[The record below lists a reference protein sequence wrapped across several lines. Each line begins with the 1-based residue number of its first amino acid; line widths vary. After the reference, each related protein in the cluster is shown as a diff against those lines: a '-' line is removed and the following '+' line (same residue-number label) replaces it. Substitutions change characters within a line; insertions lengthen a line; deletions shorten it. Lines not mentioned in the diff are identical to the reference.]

1 MYKPNMNKNGRMTPL
16 LAVGTASATATLFS
30 TQSMQVCMAF
40 SLPASSFSSG
50 MSSRSIQPGILSMIT
65 ACTKIF
71 ISITSTKITLL
82 MNTNN
87 VYIIIK
93 QNKIK

>member
-1 MYKPNMNKNGRMTPL
+1 VVKRIKKQEGVSP
-16 LAVGTASATATLFS
+16 
-30 TQSMQVCMAF
+30 
-40 SLPASSFSSG
+40 SLVFYFC

-65 ACTKIF
+65 AYIKIF

-82 MNTNN
+82 MDTND

>member
-50 MSSRSIQPGILSMIT
+50 MSSHSIQPWYSFHDNSMHEN
-65 ACTKIF
+65 
-71 ISITSTKITLL
+71 ISITSAKIILL
-82 MNTNN
+82 MDTNQSEGM
-87 VYIIIK
+87 K
-93 QNKIK
+93 EG